1 MQHTV
6 SLRYQINLRI
16 VVTSV
21 MVLIL
26 GGLITIWQVRL
37 SVKTELDASLSLA
50 AQLIQL
56 NFPNTSQGRFDV
68 DAWLSRFITLEQTR
82 HLSIQLKQPSGQTL
96 QFTAKPKTETE
107 SQPPDWFIKLISA
120 QTPKIEQQLRHE
132 NGETLSLIIQA
143 NPIDEIGEAWKESRM
158 FFGTLSLMMALTF
171 LAVNLLFN
179 RTLSSISVIV
189 ESLRAIEA
197 GDYLSKLP
205 VFNTQEYEKIAR
217 AINHLTDVLAE
228 TSKQNQ
234 ALSRHSLQIQEDERQ
249 HLAKELHDELGQS
262 LTAIKVMAASA
273 KNVNADVPYITDT
286 IADVSDHLISVV
298 RLMMRNLHPLMLTEL
313 GLKASLED
321 LLNQWSKHQP
331 AVSLTLICP
340 ESVDNL
346 NHQTT
351 IQLFRII
358 QECLSNIAR
367 HAHAKIVTITL
378 QLSAD
383 NYLSLHVI
391 DDGCGC
397 QLSDTKN
404 GFGLLGIR
412 ERIKSLGGELNI
424 QTQPNQGLSISAR
437 IPLC

>member
-16 VVTSV
+16 LVTSV

-37 SVKTELDASLSLA
+37 SVKTELDASLNLA

-56 NFPNTSQGRFDV
+56 NFPNTSQDRFDV
-68 DAWLSRFITLEQTR
+68 DAWLSRFITLEQIR
-82 HLSIQLKQPSGQTL
+82 HLNIQLRQPSGQTL

-107 SQPPDWFIKLISA
+107 SPPGWFIKLISA
-120 QTPKIEQQLRHE
+120 QTPKIEQQLHHE
-132 NGETLSLIIQA
+132 SGDNLSLIIQA

-179 RTLSSISVIV
+179 RTLNSIGVIV

-273 KNVNADVPYITDT
+273 KNVNADVPYIADT

-321 LLNQWSKHQP
+321 LLNQWTKHQP

-351 IQLFRII
+351 IQLFRIV

-397 QLSDTKN
+397 HLSDTKN

-424 QTQPNQGLSISAR
+424 QTQPHQGLSINAR